1 MAPHSSSRTRTLILM
16 RHGKSAYPEGVAD
29 HERPLAPRGR
39 KQAGLAGEW
48 LRSTQPPIDAVLCS
62 TARRTRET
70 LEATRVGAPAR
81 FAAELYGAYPSE
93 ILLEIVQVEPSV
105 RTLLVVGHVPG
116 MPSTALDL
124 AGNPDTGDAN
134 LMREKFPT
142 SALAV
147 LTVPCEW
154 DELTSSA
161 ASLATF
167 HVPR

>member
-1 MAPHSSSRTRTLILM
+1 M
-16 RHGKSAYPEGVAD
+16 
-29 HERPLAPRGR
+29 
-39 KQAGLAGEW
+39 
-48 LRSTQPPIDAVLCS
+48 
-62 TARRTRET
+62 
-70 LEATRVGAPAR
+70 
-81 FAAELYGAYPSE
+81 
-93 ILLEIVQVEPSV
+93 EIVRVEPSV

-124 AGNPDTGDAN
+124 AGNPDTGEAD

-147 LTVPCEW
+147 LTVPCDW

-161 ASLATF
+161 ASLAAF

>member
-1 MAPHSSSRTRTLILM
+1 MASHSSSRTRTLILM
-16 RHGKSAYPEGVAD
+16 RHGKSAYPEGVSD

-39 KQAGLAGEW
+39 KQAGLAGDW

-70 LEATRVGAPAR
+70 LEATRVGAPTR
-81 FAAELYGAYPSE
+81 FAAELYGGYPPE
-93 ILLEIVQVEPSV
+93 ILLEIAQVEPSV

-134 LMREKFPT
+134 QMREKFPT

-147 LTVPCEW
+147 LAVPCEW
-154 DELTSSA
+154 NELTSSA

>member
-1 MAPHSSSRTRTLILM
+1 MFDRSPHPGNT
-16 RHGKSAYPEGVAD
+16 G
-29 HERPLAPRGR
+29 
-39 KQAGLAGEW
+39 
-48 LRSTQPPIDAVLCS
+48 
-62 TARRTRET
+62 
-70 LEATRVGAPAR
+70 ATRVGAPAR
-81 FAAELYGAYPSE
+81 FAEELYGAYPSE
-93 ILLEIVQVEPSV
+93 VLMEIVRIEPSV

-124 AGNPDTGDAN
+124 AGNPDTGDAD